1 MDHHVTPTPERVAI
15 PMCRLQSK
23 IVKEEVTN
31 ILITGSLSS
40 EQDQEENSL
49 AHVTE
54 GELEEATIPSCEIR
68 EYLSLLEASLRN
80 MLQFRTMQI
89 LKMLFK
95 KHHNRNPQTQVL

>member
-23 IVKEEVTN
+23 IVKKEVTN

-68 EYLSLLEASLRN
+68 EYLSLLEANNLSTEFKEHAVVSHHAN
-80 MLQFRTMQI
+80 
-89 LKMLFK
+89 LK
-95 KHHNRNPQTQVL
+95 NVIQEAP